1 MRIQPEFP
9 EYHHN
14 DPKRQAELRVYQ
26 EIANSQRPGQALH
39 GVNAARHSPEVDF
52 VVWVEDVACFAL
64 EAKGGNFW
72 AENGTLFRQGP
83 LPIGPE
89 QVSNPLPRAM
99 DGTLSIRNAINDRLE
114 GACYII
120 SILLFPDMEDNPEIR
135 RWAQDSRTN
144 VMFGTDSLVRRLTEL
159 EDVATVRNRPP
170 AYRIEQE
177 VAVLMPEAQPE
188 ANQAAM
194 PRDLPT
200 ALHAQHVEIRN
211 LTINLYATL
220 SPVVDLPRGPE
231 THDEGDDGN
240 QDKEACA

>member
-26 EIANSQRPGQALH
+26 EIANSQIPGQALY
-39 GVNAARHSPEVDF
+39 GVKASRHSPEVDF
-52 VVWVEDVACFAL
+52 AIWIEDVACFAI
-64 EAKGGNFW
+64 EVKGGTYW
-72 AENGTLFRQGP
+72 VENGTLFRQSP
-83 LPIGPE
+83 NGPE
-89 QVSNPLPRAM
+89 QVTNPLRKAM
-99 DGTLSIRNAINDRLE
+99 DGALSISNSIKDRLPG
-114 GACYII
+114 GAFVI
-120 SILLFPDMEDNPEIR
+120 SVLLFHVWEEEDEIR

-144 VMFGTDSLVRRLTEL
+144 VMFGVTDLVRRLTEL

-220 SPVVDLPRGPE
+220 SPVVDLLRGPE
-231 THDEGDDGN
+231 THDEDDDGN
-240 QDKEACA
+240 QEKEACA

>member
-26 EIANSQRPGQALH
+26 EIANSQRT
-39 GVNAARHSPEVDF
+39 RS
-52 VVWVEDVACFAL
+52 
-64 EAKGGNFW
+64 
-72 AENGTLFRQGP
+72 GP
-83 LPIGPE
+83 LRSQCRQAQPRGRLCRLGRGCSLLFNRGEGRQLLGRKTAPCSAMASNGPE

-99 DGTLSIRNAINDRLE
+99 DGTLSIRNAINDQLE

-159 EDVATVRNRPP
+159 EDVATVRHRPP

-200 ALHAQHVEIRN
+200 ALHAQHMVIQN
-211 LTINLYATL
+211 LTINLYASPL
-220 SPVVDLPRGPE
+220 SAAAVPQEPQNHGGAE
-231 THDEGDDGN
+231 EG
-240 QDKEACA
+240 EAGVGGSA

>member
-26 EIANSQRPGQALH
+26 EIANSQIPGQALY

-52 VVWVEDVACFAL
+52 VVWVEDVACFAI
-64 EAKGGNFW
+64 EVKGGSYSV
-72 AENGTLFRQGP
+72 ENGTLFRHGP
-83 LPIGPE
+83 NGPE
-89 QVSNPLPRAM
+89 QVSNPLPKAM

-120 SILLFPDMEDNPEIR
+120 SILLFPDMEEHEIQ

-159 EDVATVRNRPP
+159 EDVATVRYRPP
-170 AYRIEQE
+170 AYRIDQE

-188 ANQAAM
+188 ANRPA
-194 PRDLPT
+194 PPKDLPT
-200 ALHAQHVEIRN
+200 ALQAQHVVIQN
-211 LTINLYATL
+211 LTINLYAYPL
-220 SPVVDLPRGPE
+220 SAAAVQQEPQNHGGAE
-231 THDEGDDGN
+231 EGEEGVGGF
-240 QDKEACA
+240 A

>member
-9 EYHHN
+9 AYHHN

-26 EIANSQRPGQALH
+26 EIANSQRPGQALY

-52 VVWVEDVACFAL
+52 VVWVEDVACFSI
-64 EAKGGNFW
+64 EVKGGSYSV
-72 AENGTLFRQGP
+72 ENGTLFRHGP
-83 LPIGPE
+83 NGPE

-99 DGTLSIRNAINDRLE
+99 DGTLSIRNAINDQLE

-159 EDVATVRNRPP
+159 EDVATVRHRPP

-200 ALHAQHVEIRN
+200 ALHAQHMVIQN
-211 LTINLYATL
+211 LTINLYASPL
-220 SPVVDLPRGPE
+220 SAAAVPQEPQNHGGAE
-231 THDEGDDGN
+231 EG
-240 QDKEACA
+240 EAGVGGSA

>member
-9 EYHHN
+9 AYHHN

-26 EIANSQRPGQALH
+26 EIANSQRPGQALY

-52 VVWVEDVACFAL
+52 VVWVEDVACFSI
-64 EAKGGNFW
+64 EVKGGNFW
-72 AENGTLFRQGP
+72 VENGTLFRRG
-83 LPIGPE
+83 PIGPE

-135 RWAQDSRTN
+135 RWAQDSRTD
-144 VMFGTDSLVRRLTEL
+144 VMFGTDSLVRRLTEMD
-159 EDVATVRNRPP
+159 DVQDIRHRPT

-177 VAVLMPEAQPE
+177 VAVLMPEARPE
-188 ANQAAM
+188 VNRPA
-194 PRDLPT
+194 PPKDLPT
-200 ALHAQHVEIRN
+200 ALQAQHVEIHN
-211 LTINLYATL
+211 LTINLYASPL
-220 SPVVDLPRGPE
+220 SAAAVQQE
-231 THDEGDDGN
+231 TQNHGGAEEGEEGVGGF
-240 QDKEACA
+240 A

>member
-9 EYHHN
+9 GYHHN

-26 EIANSQRPGQALH
+26 EIANSQIPGQALY

-52 VVWVEDVACFAL
+52 VVWVEDVACFAI
-64 EAKGGNFW
+64 EVKGGSYSV
-72 AENGTLFRQGP
+72 ENGTLFRHGP
-83 LPIGPE
+83 NGPE

-120 SILLFPDMEDNPEIR
+120 SILLFPDMEEHEIR

-159 EDVATVRNRPP
+159 DDVATVRYRPP

-200 ALHAQHVEIRN
+200 ALQAQHVEIHN
-211 LTINLYATL
+211 LTIYLYASPL
-220 SPVVDLPRGPE
+220 SAAAVQQEPE
-231 THDEGDDGN
+231 NHGGCEEGEEGVGGS
-240 QDKEACA
+240 A

>member
-52 VVWVEDVACFAL
+52 VVWVEDVACFAI

-72 AENGTLFRQGP
+72 VENGTLFRQGP
-83 LPIGPE
+83 E
-89 QVSNPLPRAM
+89 QVPNPLRKAM
-99 DGTLSIRNAINDRLE
+99 DGALSISNSIKDRLPG
-114 GACYII
+114 GAFVI
-120 SILLFPDMEDNPEIR
+120 SVLLFPDMEVEDDIR

-144 VMFGTDSLVRRLTEL
+144 VMFGVTDLVRRLTEMD
-159 EDVATVRNRPP
+159 DVQDIRHRPT

-177 VAVLMPEAQPE
+177 VAVLMPEARPE
-188 ANQAAM
+188 VNLAA
-194 PRDLPT
+194 PPKDLPT
-200 ALHAQHVEIRN
+200 ALQSQHVEIHN
-211 LTINLYATL
+211 LVIYLYATL
-220 SPVVDLPRGPE
+220 SPVVDPLRGPE

-240 QDKEACA
+240 QEKKACA

>member
-26 EIANSQRPGQALH
+26 EIANSQIPGQALY
-39 GVNAARHSPEVDF
+39 GVKAARHSPEVDF
-52 VVWVEDVACFAL
+52 VVWVEDVACFAI
-64 EAKGGNFW
+64 EVKGGSYSV
-72 AENGTLFRQGP
+72 ENGTLFRHGP
-83 LPIGPE
+83 NGPE
-89 QVSNPLPRAM
+89 QVSNPLPKAM

-120 SILLFPDMEDNPEIR
+120 SILLFPDMEEHEIQ

-159 EDVATVRNRPP
+159 EDVATVRYRPP
-170 AYRIEQE
+170 AYRIDQE

-188 ANQAAM
+188 ANQAVM

-200 ALHAQHVEIRN
+200 ALHAQHMVIQN
-211 LTINLYATL
+211 LTINLYASPL
-220 SPVVDLPRGPE
+220 SAAAVQQE
-231 THDEGDDGN
+231 TQNHGGAEEGEEGVGGF
-240 QDKEACA
+240 A

>member
-26 EIANSQRPGQALH
+26 EIANSQRPGQALY

-52 VVWVEDVACFAL
+52 VVWVEDVACFAI
-64 EAKGGNFW
+64 EVKGGSYSV
-72 AENGTLFRQGP
+72 ENGTLFRHG
-83 LPIGPE
+83 PIGPE
-89 QVSNPLPRAM
+89 QVSNPLPKAM
-99 DGTLSIRNAINDRLE
+99 DGTLSIRNAINDRIE

-120 SILLFPDMEDNPEIR
+120 SILLFPDMEEHEIR

-159 EDVATVRNRPP
+159 DDVATVRYRPP

-200 ALHAQHVEIRN
+200 ALQAQHVEIHN
-211 LTINLYATL
+211 LVINLYATL
-220 SPVVDLPRGPE
+220 SPVVDLLRGPE
-231 THDEGDDGN
+231 THDEDDDGN
-240 QDKEACA
+240 QEKEA

>member
-26 EIANSQRPGQALH
+26 EIVNAQQPGQALYE
-39 GVNAARHSPEVDF
+39 VKASRNSPEVDF
-52 VVWVEDVACFAL
+52 AVWIEDVACFAL
-64 EAKGGNFW
+64 EVKGGNFW
-72 AENGTLFRQGP
+72 VENGTLFRQGP
-83 LPIGPE
+83 IGPE
-89 QVSNPLPRAM
+89 QVANPLRKAM
-99 DGTLSIRNAINDRLE
+99 DGALSIRNAINDRLE
-114 GACYII
+114 GTCYII

-144 VMFGTDSLVRRLTEL
+144 VMFGVTDLVRRLTEMD
-159 EDVATVRNRPP
+159 DVQDIRHRPT

-177 VAVLMPEAQPE
+177 VAVLMPEARPE

-200 ALHAQHVEIRN
+200 ALQAQHVEIHN
-211 LTINLYATL
+211 LVINLYATL
-220 SPVVDLPRGPE
+220 SPVVDPLRGPE

-240 QDKEACA
+240 QEKEACA